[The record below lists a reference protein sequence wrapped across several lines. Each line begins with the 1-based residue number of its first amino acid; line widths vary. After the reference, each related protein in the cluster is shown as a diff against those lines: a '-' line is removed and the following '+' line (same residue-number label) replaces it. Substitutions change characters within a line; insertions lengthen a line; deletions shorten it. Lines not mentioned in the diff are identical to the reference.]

1 MTGFNNGFEKEPTG
15 NPVNEFITGDGK
27 EVAPVELPENEQK
40 RQYLMSEHKRW
51 RDETYKEKSALSPSE
66 MASSYM
72 IFATTGLNIANLDTD
87 EGKKGLIEG
96 LAVTQAMSGL
106 QGKFAMAK
114 ENNQLAEYNSSDTND
129 FSSYLSKGSQIS
141 ANLVSE
147 MRQGKN
153 ESKPEETMDEKVAR
167 EQQKEEEIA
176 NIEKKFHKA
185 GSENREGMI
194 RGEIDEFLDKVEMT
208 EIQKKEITEDLLH
221 IVSLEIFNDLKQTN
235 RIENVEMDGKTY
247 SLSELNP
254 DNKEDLVLI
263 WKITEKTME
272 DKDMSSEIRTA
283 TSRVLS
289 NWLAN
294 FEKV

>member
-1 MTGFNNGFEKEPTG
+1 
-15 NPVNEFITGDGK
+15 
-27 EVAPVELPENEQK
+27 
-40 RQYLMSEHKRW
+40 
-51 RDETYKEKSALSPSE
+51 
-66 MASSYM
+66 
-72 IFATTGLNIANLDTD
+72 
-87 EGKKGLIEG
+87 
-96 LAVTQAMSGL
+96 
-106 QGKFAMAK
+106 
-114 ENNQLAEYNSSDTND
+114 
-129 FSSYLSKGSQIS
+129 
-141 ANLVSE
+141 

>member
-1 MTGFNNGFEKEPTG
+1 MTGLYNGIDRET
-15 NPVNEFITGDGK
+15 VNENINGNEEETK
-27 EVAPVELPENEQK
+27 PVVLSENQEK

-51 RDETYKEKSALSPSE
+51 RDETYKEKSALTPSE

-72 IFATTGLNIANLDTD
+72 IFATTGLNIAALDTN
-87 EGKKGLIEG
+87 EGKTGLIEG
-96 LAVTQAMSGL
+96 VALSQAMSGF
-106 QGKFAMAK
+106 QGKFAVAK
-114 ENNQLAEYNSSDTND
+114 ETNQLVDYNSNNTKD
-129 FSSYLSKGSQIS
+129 FGNYLSEGSRLS

-147 MRQGKN
+147 MRQNKG
-153 ESKPEETMDEKVAR
+153 ESKPDETMDEKVKR
-167 EQQKEEEIA
+167 EQQNEEEVA
-176 NIEKKFHKA
+176 KIEKKFHRTNN
-185 GSENREGMI
+185 ENREGAI
-194 RGEIDEFLDKVEMT
+194 RGEIDEFLDKVEVT
-208 EIQKKEITEDLLH
+208 ETEKKEITEDLLH

-235 RIENVEMDGKTY
+235 RIENVEMDGRTY

-254 DNKEDLVLI
+254 ENKDDLVII

-272 DKDMSSEIRTA
+272 DKDMSGEIRTA